1 MSKEVLTTF
10 AFNLQYTQMLLADV
24 PQEKMCEQP
33 GGLTNHPAW
42 IVGHL
47 ATTCNFMGQLL
58 GFDPVCPPE
67 WDKLFGRDSQPTSN
81 PSQYPSKDELL
92 KKLQEGHACAT
103 EAFGKMAP
111 QDLEKTNPIESMVAM
126 FPTLGDLVVFLLTS
140 HEATHLGQLS
150 AWRRAQG
157 LPSVF

>member
-1 MSKEVLTTF
+1 MSKNVLTTF
-10 AFNLQYTQMLLADV
+10 AFNLQYAQMLLADV

-33 GGLTNHPAW
+33 GGIVNHPAW

-47 ATTCNFMGQLL
+47 GTTYNFIGQLL

-67 WDKLFGRDSQPTSN
+67 WDKLFGMDSKPTNN
-81 PSQYPSKDELL
+81 PSEYPNKDELL
-92 KKLQEGHACAT
+92 KKLQEGHALAAK
-103 EAFGKMAP
+103 AFGEVA
-111 QDLEKTNPIESMVAM
+111 DDALEKANPIESLAPM
-126 FPTLGDLVVFLLTS
+126 FPTVGELIAFLLTS
-140 HEATHLGQLS
+140 HEAIHLGQLS

>member
-1 MSKEVLTTF
+1 MNKSILATF
-10 AFNLQYTQMLLADV
+10 GFNLQYTQMLLADV

-33 GGLTNHPAW
+33 GGLTNHPTW

-47 ATTCNFMGQLL
+47 AISCNFTGQLL

-67 WDKLFGRDSQPTSN
+67 WDKLFGMESQPTNN
-81 PSQYPSKDELL
+81 PSQYPSKDELT
-92 KKLQEGHACAT
+92 KKLQEGHARAAK
-103 EAFGKMAP
+103 AFGEVAAE
-111 QDLEKTNPIESMVAM
+111 DLAKPNPVESLSPM
-126 FPTLGDLVVFLLTS
+126 FPTVGDMAVFMLTS
-140 HEATHLGQLS
+140 HEAIHLGQIS

>member
-1 MSKEVLTTF
+1 MKQYVLTAF
-10 AFNLQYTQMLLADV
+10 AFNLQYTKMLLADV

-42 IVGHL
+42 VVGHL
-47 ATTCNFMGQLL
+47 GTTCNFIGSIL
-58 GFDPVCPPE
+58 GFDPVCPPDWE
-67 WDKLFGRDSQPTSN
+67 TLFGRGSQPTN
-81 PSQYPSKDELL
+81 DRSQYPNKDELL
-92 KKLQEGHACAT
+92 KKLEEGHTRAAKAFDEAT
-103 EAFGKMAP
+103 DG
-111 QDLEKTNPIESMVAM
+111 DLQKTNPVEELAPM
-126 FPTLGDLVVFLLTS
+126 FPTVGDLAVFVLIG